1 MTYTNLTR
9 EVTFYLTLVVDIPVA
24 RSSYAKDYEHIS
36 SGRSPGFW
44 LLTLLIL
51 PSHPISESGLISLT
65 KEDESLTSYSSA

>member
-1 MTYTNLTR
+1 VTYTNLTR

-36 SGRSPGFW
+36 SGRW